1 MKRAFEKLGDGP
13 GTKAVVIFAE
23 GNDHGSSIGWASLAR
38 LAQRGHI
45 ACYVVMFADHSFY
58 GREVRHY
65 GYYLVELAPK
75 TGGRFWGVGDNP
87 PKAHETPE
95 PLILALDLPVL
106 LEVS

>member
-1 MKRAFEKLGDGP
+1 M
-13 GTKAVVIFAE
+13 
-23 GNDHGSSIGWASLAR
+23 AR

-75 TGGRFWGVGDNP
+75 TGGRLWGVGDNP
-87 PKAHETPE
+87 PKAHETAQQ
-95 PLILALDLPVL
+95 LIFALDLQGLVEVL
-106 LEVS
+106 MADVHLNCFYSLKITSPGCPGKP